1 MIAIAECEKGT
12 KEKYELRRDADG
24 SLSFNLDRM
33 LKRKWIASYGC
44 IPLTLQAD
52 GDELD
57 CYILGK
63 GIKRGQ
69 VYEVMPICMLY
80 CADNGKVDNKLIV
93 ATPTAT
99 MVEYQIRRIIRFV
112 ERYKKG
118 SVVLAT
124 TWKES
129 NITYELAKCKA
140 YRKLFI
146 GGI

>member
-1 MIAIAECEKGT
+1 MIALIECEKGT
-12 KEKYELRRDADG
+12 KEKYELKKDTDG

-44 IPLTLQAD
+44 IPFTLQAD

-63 GIKRGQ
+63 KLKRGEIH
-69 VYEVMPICMLY
+69 EVMPICMLY
-80 CADNGKVDNKLIV
+80 SADNGKVDNKLIV
-93 ATPTAT
+93 ATAEAT
-99 MVEYQIRRIIRFV
+99 NIEWQVKRIIRFV
-112 ERYKKG
+112 SNYKKG
-118 SVVLAT
+118 SVVIGA

-140 YRKLFI
+140 YRKLFT